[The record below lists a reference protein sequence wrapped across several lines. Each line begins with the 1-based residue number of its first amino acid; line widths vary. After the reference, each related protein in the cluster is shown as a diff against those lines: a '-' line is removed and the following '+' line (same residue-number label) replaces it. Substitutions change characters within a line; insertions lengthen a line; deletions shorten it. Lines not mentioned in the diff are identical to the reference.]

1 MSQTLKQKMTL
12 GKGYSHDPRHF
23 KFPRRMDNFEPIED
37 TGHSGDSFV
46 GWVCAVLAVVLVLL

>member
-23 KFPRRMDNFEPIED
+23 KFPRRMDDFQSFED
-37 TGHSGDSFV
+37 TGHKGDSIV
-46 GWVCAVLAVVLVLL
+46 GWVCVVLAVVLALI